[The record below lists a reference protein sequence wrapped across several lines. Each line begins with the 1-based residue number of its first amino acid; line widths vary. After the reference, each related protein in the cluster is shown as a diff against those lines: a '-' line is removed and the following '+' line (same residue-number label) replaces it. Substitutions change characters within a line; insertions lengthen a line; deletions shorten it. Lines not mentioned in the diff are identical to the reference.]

1 MTLEALASRLQG
13 MRDSAASKPAK
24 ALGRRN
30 QIAHAETLL
39 QGVKAALASPA
50 GAPVFPDGPDRSTRR
65 KDLFS

>member
-1 MTLEALASRLQG
+1 

-30 QIAHAETLL
+30 QIAHAEVLL
-39 QGVKAALASPA
+39 HGVRAALASPA
-50 GAPVFPDGPDRSTRR
+50 GVSVFPSGEDHSTAG